1 MLLLNIIKRVASL
14 PTSSIKSSNLLAQ
27 VNCLSKN
34 LIENFKEDSIIIG
47 ILNPHKN
54 KETLNNLVQ
63 KKVNPFSLELLPRIT
78 RAQSMDVLSSQA
90 NLAGYRAVIDSI
102 YEFGGI
108 PFPLFH
114 NIQSV
119 NELSDKYDTILDER
133 GMNLS
138 LGQRQLIS
146 FARVLLADPEILI
159 LDEATANVDTFTE
172 IKIQKA
178 LNTLLNNR
186 TSIVIAHRLS
196 TIRNADR
203 IIVMDQ
209 GKILASGSHEEL
221 MNSSEFYQNLYNL
234 NFTE

>member
-1 MLLLNIIKRVASL
+1 
-14 PTSSIKSSNLLAQ
+14 
-27 VNCLSKN
+27 
-34 LIENFKEDSIIIG
+34 
-47 ILNPHKN
+47 
-54 KETLNNLVQ
+54 
-63 KKVNPFSLELLPRIT
+63 
-78 RAQSMDVLSSQA
+78 
-90 NLAGYRAVIDSI
+90 
-102 YEFGGI
+102 
-108 PFPLFH
+108 
-114 NIQSV
+114 
-119 NELSDKYDTILDER
+119 
-133 GMNLS
+133 MNLS